1 MLTINWKNATP
12 EQLVLYQ
19 HLNHTFDITVIEPL
33 YYQGTIAGSEFLIYD
48 PTKIYLALELNVNGA
63 HAAVNDILAN
73 IQITDVGDAVIGIYY
88 ENNPY
93 WDATA
98 ASIKLTSR
106 TIFLKNFYFYRFIAA
121 QFLYMK
127 FNGYRLTIA

>member
-33 YYQGTIAGSEFLIYD
+33 YYQGIIAGSEFLVYD
-48 PTKIYLALELNVNGA
+48 VAKIYLCLDITFTTSSGVNT
-63 HAAVNDILAN
+63 VPAN
-73 IQITDVGDAVIGIYY
+73 NSFLD
-88 ENNPY
+88 ENNLDFYYSNTPSLVDNVGVVNY
-93 WDATA
+93 CYNDAT
-98 ASIKLTSR
+98 SKNLYFSR
-106 TIFLKNFYFYRFIAA
+106 FTNAFPY
-121 QFLYMK
+121 LYVK